1 MKIVIFGGGRGCT
14 NIIKSLFSQTD
25 YSVSFIVNAYDN
37 GKSTGR
43 IRKFIPGFLGPS
55 DVRKNVSTLLE
66 CFEKKE
72 LSEFLES
79 RLESNHKGKNLIDFI
94 KSFRPATFAVMT
106 FAQYQAID
114 KALSHLENFEIACG
128 EKFDTEDCAIGNL
141 ILAGLYLQFDK
152 NFNWAIEHYQQIFL
166 PDYKRFSVF
175 NVSNGENLYLVAKS
189 ETGKIFNDESD
200 IVTNEAAESI
210 REIGLVSDDKGL
222 AENYTF
228 SNPLQPQPNP
238 EVIRR
243 IENADIIIYGPGTQA
258 SSLLPTYLT
267 QGVLNAIILN
277 RLAKKIFISNLVPDY
292 DDPVSNVASR
302 LNSFYRLSSKVVQ
315 DLRMNDLVTHV
326 FSELPFSSGVSK
338 FITFNTDAIIF
349 QTDDWLVASNRH
361 LGPAIVRQICKAVG
375 TSFEFKPGFA
385 TLVVAS
391 SFGDFELTQLEK
403 LIEDSVIGLDFEIL
417 IISDLAIPT
426 SKESPT
432 SQETKH
438 IRKEEKIRFVATL
451 QEALSVARGDLIAYF
466 EDASLYY
473 LSDCIRGIE
482 LMQSSSANLVIGS
495 RNLKILDLKKQ
506 VRSAYPGQPL
516 RGLVAYWGSLS
527 LSLSIIFKYRR
538 FISDPLAGIK
548 IVRRSALVE
557 CDLEKISI
565 DININL
571 LKDFVLKEYLIEQFE
586 IGYKPQNL
594 TTATRH
600 TFRQGVAS
608 LARIWTKLK

>member
-14 NIIKSLFSQTD
+14 NIIKSLFAQTD

-55 DVRKNVSTLLE
+55 DIRKNVSTLLE
-66 CFEKKE
+66 CFEKIE

-79 RLESNHKGKNLIDFI
+79 RLGTNHEGKKLIDFI
-94 KSFRPATFAVMT
+94 KSSMPETFAVMT
-106 FAQYQAID
+106 FAQYESID
-114 KALSHLENFEIACG
+114 QALSHFENFENACG

-152 NFNWAIEHYQQIFL
+152 NFNWAVEHYQQIFL
-166 PDYKRFSVF
+166 PDNKRFSVF
-175 NVSNGENLYLVAKS
+175 NASDGENLYLVAKS

-200 IVTNEAAESI
+200 VVSNEAAESI
-210 REIGLVSDDKGL
+210 REIGLVSNESGSTADS
-222 AENYTF
+222 TF
-228 SNPLQPQPNP
+228 SDPLQPQPNP
-238 EVIRR
+238 EAIRK
-243 IENADIIIYGPGTQA
+243 IESADIIIYGPGTQA

-267 QGVLNAIILN
+267 QGVLDAIILN
-277 RLAKKIFISNLVPDY
+277 RSAKKIFISNLVPDY

-315 DLRMNDLVTHV
+315 DLKMEDLVTHV
-326 FSELPFSSGVSK
+326 FSELPLSSDVSN
-338 FITFNTDAIIF
+338 FITFNTDTIIF
-349 QTDDWLVASNRH
+349 QTDDWLVESNRH
-361 LGPAIVRQICKAVG
+361 LGPAIVRQISKAVG
-375 TSFEFKPGFA
+375 TNFEFKPGFA
-385 TLVVAS
+385 SLVVPN
-391 SFGDFELTQLEK
+391 SFGDIELTQLEK
-403 LIEDSVIGLDFEIL
+403 LIEESVIGLDFEIL
-417 IISDLAIPT
+417 LISNLVIPN
-426 SKESPT
+426 SKESPA
-432 SQETKH
+432 SQEIKH
-438 IRKEEKIRFVATL
+438 FRTEEKIRFVATL
-451 QEALSVARGDLIAYF
+451 QEALTVARGDLIAYL

-482 LMQSSSANLVIGS
+482 LMQRSSANLVIGS

-516 RGLVAYWGSLS
+516 RGFVAYWGSLS
-527 LSLSIIFKYRR
+527 LSLSVLFKHRR

-548 IVRRSALVE
+548 IVRRSALAE
-557 CDLEKISI
+557 CDLERISI

-571 LKDFVLKEYLIEQFE
+571 LKNFVQKEYLIEQFE

-600 TFRQGVAS
+600 TFRQGVTS
-608 LARIWTKLK
+608 LARIWTNLR